1 MLGHS
6 FPTRRSSDL
15 DRALLHANFL
25 GTDDDLKATIRCIE
39 MSRELGAQA
48 GFNEV
53 RDSELIPGQPLAKA
67 ELEHFAKLATI
78 SFGHPVGTCKMGVDE
93 AAVVDP
99 TLKVHGI
106 QGLRIAD
113 SSVMPQIITGPT
125 SAPTH
130 VIAAKAADLIAG
142 TR

>member
-1 MLGHS
+1 LS
-6 FPTRRSSDL
+6 
-15 DRALLHANFL
+15 
-25 GTDDDLKATIRCIE
+25 TDDDVNATIKCIE

-48 GFNEV
+48 GFDEV
-53 RDSELIPGQPLAKA
+53 RDSELVPGRSLGKA
-67 ELEHFAKLATI
+67 ELQHFARLATI

-99 TLKVHGI
+99 TLKVHGV
-106 QGLRIAD
+106 QGLRVAD
-113 SSVMPQIITGPT
+113 SSVMPHIITGPT

-142 TR
+142 AR